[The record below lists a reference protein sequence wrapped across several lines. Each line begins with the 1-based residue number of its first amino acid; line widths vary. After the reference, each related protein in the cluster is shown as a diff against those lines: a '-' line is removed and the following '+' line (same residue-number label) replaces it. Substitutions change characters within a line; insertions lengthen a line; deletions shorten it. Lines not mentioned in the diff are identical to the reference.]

1 MVHYSPWCL
10 CLPLVQWVWQRLC
23 GDAHLKHE
31 LADSNRSGLRCVV
44 IAAAHSLGVARLRGQ
59 GRDLAG
65 KGARGLG
72 VTPASPGGRA
82 TRGEVLSQS
91 RAAQVLVHW
100 AGCGCTGTR
109 EGWEGRMQMPAGNGD
124 RGLFGTLAGATW
136 RRGAARA
143 GRREQEVTRP
153 GRKHSPFPNF
163 NPNDVALILRLRER
177 SPRCG
182 RSPLTRGHLSSE
194 SRRPSRAFQGAEK
207 KTKPPP
213 PFPDEPTR
221 WSKARQLPGMPREGS
236 PPLHSQNCTLLTPSP
251 VQCPP
256 PVFFPA
262 PGVP

>member
-1 MVHYSPWCL
+1 M
-10 CLPLVQWVWQRLC
+10 
-23 GDAHLKHE
+23 
-31 LADSNRSGLRCVV
+31 RSHRRSAL
-44 IAAAHSLGVARLRGQ
+44 
-59 GRDLAG
+59 
-65 KGARGLG
+65 ARGRSAPGPGPRPGREGRSRSRRHPCVPGRVGDEGRGPVSKQSSPSAGALG
-72 VTPASPGGRA
+72 RVRM
-82 TRGEVLSQS
+82 
-91 RAAQVLVHW
+91 H
-100 AGCGCTGTR
+100 GTR

-182 RSPLTRGHLSSE
+182 RSPLTRGHLPSE
-194 SRRPSRAFQGAEK
+194 SRRPSRAFQGAER

-221 WSKARQLPGMPREGS
+221 WSKAQQLPGMPREGS

-251 VQCPP
+251 VQCPL

-262 PGVP
+262 PQVP

>member
-1 MVHYSPWCL
+1 M
-10 CLPLVQWVWQRLC
+10 PLVQWVWQRLC

-44 IAAAHSLGVARLRGQ
+44 IAAAHSLGVARLRGR
-59 GRDLAG
+59 GRDPAG

-109 EGWEGRMQMPAGNGD
+109 EGWEGRMQIPAGNGD

-182 RSPLTRGHLSSE
+182 RSPLTRGHLPSE

-221 WSKARQLPGMPREGS
+221 WSKAQQLPGMPREGS